1 MDDDALRRALASSL
15 HACQGV
21 FATVEQYALD
31 ARMLATQFQDQLGS
45 LHALVSKHRNDV
57 ENRRLEAR
65 QLDEAMEDI
74 LQDVAN
80 LTRRCH
86 VLQERNHASEE
97 RVAAV
102 GNMCVQKRERLE
114 RHTQASQACASL
126 QNIVPSLERSLDLF
140 AKWAGL
146 RLIPIPG
153 RGYQICLTLLDS
165 RQPHRCCSLLLG
177 IDSGKS
183 SYIVSECNPALPDLD
198 ALVDQLRR
206 TGKLGRFVRS
216 LRQRFKSLL
225 LAQPTECVAA
235 SLESRTAAQ
244 VAT

>member
-1 MDDDALRRALASSL
+1 M
-15 HACQGV
+15 
-21 FATVEQYALD
+21 
-31 ARMLATQFQDQLGS
+31 
-45 LHALVSKHRNDV
+45 
-57 ENRRLEAR
+57 
-65 QLDEAMEDI
+65 DEAMEDI

-177 IDSGKS
+177 IDSRKS

-206 TGKLGRFVRS
+206 TGKLGRFVQS